1 MQRSTRSEPNKKRN
15 NQRNS
20 ETHSA
25 REFSLPCTLR
35 LQSQSTVISSPSLYI
50 SERKIWHFRLTLISY
65 SRINPGRSELHWN
78 AKLLCNSW
86 DENLTFAR
94 AKLNIYILKR
104 GAPEGEACGGFF
116 SLIWFSFLS
125 QHTLLIIM

>member
-1 MQRSTRSEPNKKRN
+1 MQRSTPSEPNKKRN

-25 REFSLPCTLR
+25 GELSLPCTLR
-35 LQSQSTVISSPSLYI
+35 LQSQSSVISSPSLYI
-50 SERKIWHFRLTLISY
+50 SERKIWPTLISY

-116 SLIWFSFLS
+116 SLIWLSFLS
-125 QHTLLIIM
+125 QNTLLIIM